1 MHSTV
6 RAMPS
11 RALVSFL
18 ERGQPKRACKASSG
32 LPVVLRKMPLVS
44 LIMIAHRAASEVS
57 RDILSLRK
65 GSGRSEGPSNQR
77 RCRAISVV

>member
-1 MHSTV
+1 
-6 RAMPS
+6 
-11 RALVSFL
+11 
-18 ERGQPKRACKASSG
+18 
-32 LPVVLRKMPLVS
+32 MPLVS

-65 GSGRSEGPSNQR
+65 GSGRSEGPSNQS